1 MDAKQMGPQC
11 RQMMAGEFEEGSA
24 TAGPREQCKE
34 MMAAMCGG
42 HGESAGMLKHCE
54 QMAARFAGHGEAAE
68 EAEQCEPE
76 DQSFAEAGGEVVG
89 TA

>member
-1 MDAKQMGPQC
+1 MNERKEDTVDAKQMAAQC
-11 RQMMAGEFEEGSA
+11 RQTMAGEPEEGSA

-34 MMAAMCGG
+34 MMAAMCAG

-68 EAEQCEPE
+68 EPEQSEPE
-76 DQSFAEAGGEVVG
+76 GQQFA
-89 TA
+89 